1 MPPSTRKV
9 AAGMNDAS
17 SLARKGTAA
26 AVTPGSANRPIRA
39 RTKPGAA
46 PSSAFANSPLSIGVL
61 TGPGHRALTRI
72 PSLANCTASSRL
84 MASTPPL
91 LAVYEICEVAEPSTA
106 TNDAVLMIEPPPCTR
121 ICSMAYLLQRK
132 TEVRLTS
139 CTRRHA
145 SSPVVRMESSS
156 GGEIPALLNATSR
169 PPKVSTARSKSLRTS
184 PSAVT
189 SVATNSPPTSSAAAL
204 PLASSTSAHTIWAP
218 SAPNRRT
225 VASPM
230 PLPAP
235 VTTATLPASR
245 PAGSAMSSPRTMSA
259 GRDEHVLGLGER
271 QRRVRSELTAEA
283 GGLEPAERRPV
294 AHRRVGVDG
303 KVSCLD
309 ASADADGAA
318 DIPRPDRAGQPELGV
333 VRDADGVFLVV
344 ERHHRDHGAEDL
356 LVQDRVRRIARC
368 QDRGGEPV
376 AGPAGGTAA
385 EGHLTVVAHV
395 RRDPVAMSGTDQG
408 THLGLVVGRVGDD
421 DSLHCLLELRHEVV
435 VRRSLHED
443 ARARAAVLTG
453 VVEDGVRRRRG
464 SLLHVGVGAHH
475 VRALAAQLQRHG
487 LYPRGAPG
495 HDLPAHLGRAGEDD
509 LRDVRRV
516 DEPLPDDAALA
527 RQHLEHVR
535 WQPRVERE
543 LREPERRH
551 RGQLGGLEDD
561 GVPRRQRGRQAPTG
575 DGHRKVPR
583 HDHADDAEWLGGG
596 GGQAAGDRN
605 LPSAQPLRRTGV
617 VVEDVTDVAR
627 LPARVADG
635 VAGVGDLE
643 LRELLAGAVDRGRE
657 TPQQPRPVARG
668 DVAPALESQ
677 ARSADRGVGGGRIE
691 LRHSRHRL
699 FGCGVDDVVGR
710 SHRGSS
716 YMRSNERMRS
726 QSVTDPSK
734 AAISTRAALV

>member
-9 AAGMNDAS
+9 AAGMEEAS
-17 SLARKGTAA
+17 SLARNVTAA
-26 AVTPGSANRPIRA
+26 AISSGSAKRPIGTCTRRRA
-39 RTKPGAA
+39 ARSG
-46 PSSAFANSPLSIGVL
+46 SLANSSLSIGVL
-61 TGPGHRALTRI
+61 TGPGHRALTRM

-121 ICSMAYLLQRK
+121 ICSMAYLLHRK

-245 PAGSAMSSPRTMSA
+245 PAGSAMSSPRAMSA

-271 QRRVRSELTAEA
+271 QRCIRSELTAEA
-283 GGLEPAERRPV
+283 GGLEPAERSPV

-318 DIPRPDRAGQPELGV
+318 DVPRPDRAGQPELGV
-333 VRDADGVFLVV
+333 VRDANGVFLVV

-368 QDRGGEPV
+368 QHRGGEPV
-376 AGPAGGTAA
+376 AGPARGTAP

-395 RRDPVAMSGTDQG
+395 RRDAVAMSRTDQG
-408 THLGLVVGRVGDD
+408 THLRLVVGRVGDD
-421 DSLHCLLELRHEVV
+421 DSVHCLLELRHEVV

-453 VVEDGVRRRRG
+453 VVEDGVWRRRG
-464 SLLHVGVGAHH
+464 GLLQVGVGEHD
-475 VRALAAQLQRHG
+475 VRTLAAQLQRHG
-487 LYPRGAPG
+487 LYPRCATG
-495 HDLPAHLGRAGEDD
+495 HDLPAHLGRAGEDN
-509 LRDVRRV
+509 LRDVGRV

-535 WQPRVERE
+535 WQSCLEGE

-561 GVPRRQRGRQAPTG
+561 GVAGCQRGRQPPPG
-575 DGHRKVPR
+575 DGHREVPR
-583 HDHADDAEWLGGG
+583 HDHADDAERLVERDVE
-596 GGQAAGDRN
+596 AAGDR
-605 LPSAQPLRRTGV
+605 
-617 VVEDVTDVAR
+617 D
-627 LPARVADG
+627 LPA
-635 VAGVGDLE
+635 
-643 LRELLAGAVDRGRE
+643 
-657 TPQQPRPVARG
+657 T
-668 DVAPALESQ
+668 
-677 ARSADRGVGGGRIE
+677 
-691 LRHSRHRL
+691 
-699 FGCGVDDVVGR
+699 
-710 SHRGSS
+710 
-716 YMRSNERMRS
+716 
-726 QSVTDPSK
+726 
-734 AAISTRAALV
+734 